1 MTEDCYLI
9 FFKPSHIPPL
19 AVRVMRSLSRT
30 RGTGVLSTV
39 ISAPESITLGVD
51 QLTTVDELIELF
63 HRDLLDQ
70 VGVFDDQGR

>member
-1 MTEDCYLI
+1 
-9 FFKPSHIPPL
+9 
-19 AVRVMRSLSRT
+19 MRSLSRT

-39 ISAPESITLGVD
+39 ISAPESTLGVD

-70 VGVFDDQGR
+70 VGVFDDQGRWQKLVHSVVPLTQINDQEAP